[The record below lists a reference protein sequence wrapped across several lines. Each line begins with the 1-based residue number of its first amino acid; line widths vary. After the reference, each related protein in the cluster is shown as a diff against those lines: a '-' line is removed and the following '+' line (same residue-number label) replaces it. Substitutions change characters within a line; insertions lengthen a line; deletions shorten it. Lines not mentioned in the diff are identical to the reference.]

1 MINHTVLDAKEASQI
16 VFRGKV
22 GPSKLLKMGK
32 RKEIPMIKVGGRY
45 LFSLEDLQKY
55 IAGSLGSLDEL
66 PEASEPSDG
75 VLGA

>member
-1 MINHTVLDAKEASQI
+1 MMNHTVLDAKEASRI

-32 RKEIPMIKVGGRY
+32 SKEIPMIKVGGRY
-45 LFSLEDLQKY
+45 LFSQEDLQKY

>member
-1 MINHTVLDAKEASQI
+1 MMNHTVLDAKEASQI

-32 RKEIPMIKVGGRY
+32 RKEIPMIKIGGRY
-45 LFSLEDLQKY
+45 LFSQEDLQKY
-55 IAGSLGSLDEL
+55 IAGTLGSLGEL
-66 PEASEPSDG
+66 PEVAEPNDG

>member
-1 MINHTVLDAKEASQI
+1 MMNHTVLDAKEASQI

-45 LFSLEDLQKY
+45 LFSQEDLQKY
-55 IAGSLGSLDEL
+55 IAGSLGFLDEL
-66 PEASEPSDG
+66 PEASEPDDG
-75 VLGA
+75 VFGA

>member
-1 MINHTVLDAKEASQI
+1 MMNHTVLDAKEASQI

-22 GPSKLLKMGK
+22 GPNKLLKMGK

-55 IAGSLGSLDEL
+55 IVGSFGCLSEL
-66 PEASEPSDG
+66 PEAAEKNDA

>member
-1 MINHTVLDAKEASQI
+1 MMNHTVLDAKEASQI

-55 IAGSLGSLDEL
+55 IAGSFGFFDEL
-66 PEASEPSDG
+66 PEVSEPNDG

>member
-1 MINHTVLDAKEASQI
+1 MMNHTVLDAKEASQI

-22 GPSKLLKMGK
+22 GPSKLMKMGK

-55 IAGSLGSLDEL
+55 IAGSFGFLDEL
-66 PEASEPSDG
+66 PEVSEPNDG

>member
-1 MINHTVLDAKEASQI
+1 MMNHTVLDAKEASQI

-55 IAGSLGSLDEL
+55 IAGSFVFLDEL

>member
-1 MINHTVLDAKEASQI
+1 MMNHTVLDAKEASQI

-45 LFSLEDLQKY
+45 FFSLEDLQKY
-55 IAGSLGSLDEL
+55 IAGSFGPLGAL
-66 PEASEPSDG
+66 PEPATSSDG
-75 VLGA
+75 ALGA